1 MAPLGGVLPGC
12 TGPDNPMPFTAPPP
26 AAPKPDEL
34 KVPKNASGTA
44 PYGASEKYQRAM
56 QKAAKGGEN

>member
-1 MAPLGGVLPGC
+1 
-12 TGPDNPMPFTAPPP
+12 MPFTAPPP